1 MKLDL
6 PPPKREGAVTQDPPG
21 DAAARGNRQRKV
33 DCDVHGRDLMGTS
46 TRKRQGKKP
55 ANLNDLPAKAKRAK
69 EVKGGM
75 DPLRLLASV
84 SVQQA
89 QAKDEPAA

>member
-1 MKLDL
+1 MPEENGNGKNGKATGLLERLKSALHEDVQSMK
-6 PPPKREGAVTQDPPG
+6 T
-21 DAAARGNRQRKV
+21 
-33 DCDVHGRDLMGTS
+33 
-46 TRKRQGKKP
+46 
-55 ANLNDLPAKAKRAK
+55 DLPAKAKRAK